1 MSRTKIAMIAMVAM
15 GRLIMVFEILQY
27 GFMQRAL
34 VSGVA
39 VAITCSIVGLFLV
52 LRRQS
57 LFADALSHMA
67 FGGIAIGLFTNLYP
81 IWTAF
86 IVSIFA
92 ALGITKLRESTKIP
106 PDSAVAVLLSA
117 GLAVGV
123 ILIGLAGGFTLDLY
137 SFLFGSILLVSMQ
150 DQEIILVASA
160 LILSIL
166 YFIYRELVYIAFDE
180 EQAQVSGINVS
191 RLNYIFIVLAS
202 IVVITSIRL
211 VGVLLISSLIVIPN
225 ITAMVFG
232 KGFKKTA
239 MISVSIGILS
249 VLTGIVI
256 SYVMNLAP
264 GGTIVLVSVTVFLA
278 AIITRDLNKRTMTGS
293 RQRKIR
299 SLH

>member
-1 MSRTKIAMIAMVAM
+1 
-15 GRLIMVFEILQY
+15 MVFEILQY

-67 FGGIAIGLFTNLYP
+67 FGGIAIGLFANLYP

-225 ITAMVFG
+225 ITAMMFG

-256 SYVMNLAP
+256 SYIMNLAP

>member
-1 MSRTKIAMIAMVAM
+1 
-15 GRLIMVFEILQY
+15 MVFEILQY

-34 VSGVA
+34 LSGVA
-39 VAITCSIVGLFLV
+39 VAITCSTIGLFLV

-67 FGGIAIGLFTNLYP
+67 FGGIAIGLFANLYP

-123 ILIGLAGGFTLDLY
+123 VLIGLAGGFTLDLY
-137 SFLFGSILLVSMQ
+137 SFLFGNILLISIS

-160 LILSIL
+160 VILSIL
-166 YFIYRELVYIAFDE
+166 YFVYRKLMYVAFDE
-180 EQAQVSGINVS
+180 EQAKVSGINVS
-191 RLNYIFIVLAS
+191 RLNYLFIVLAS
-202 IVVITSIRL
+202 ITVIASIRL

-225 ITAMVFG
+225 ITAIMFG

-239 MISVSIGILS
+239 LISISIAILS
-249 VLTGIVI
+249 VLIGIVI
-256 SYVMNLAP
+256 SYIMNLAP
-264 GGTIVLVSVTVFLA
+264 GGTIVLVSVTAFLA
-278 AIITRDLNKRTMTGS
+278 TITAKYLINRIIGTRRTVVTTS
-293 RQRKIR
+293 
-299 SLH
+299 

>member
-1 MSRTKIAMIAMVAM
+1 MIAMVAK

-39 VAITCSIVGLFLV
+39 VAITCSVVGLFLV

-67 FGGIAIGLFTNLYP
+67 FGGIAIGLFANLYP

-92 ALGITKLRESTKIP
+92 ALGITKLRGSTKIP

-160 LILSIL
+160 VVLTIL

-225 ITAMVFG
+225 ITAMMFG

-256 SYVMNLAP
+256 SYIMNLAP

-278 AIITRDLNKRTMTGS
+278 AIITKDLSKRTMTGS

-299 SLH
+299 SLQ

>member
-1 MSRTKIAMIAMVAM
+1 
-15 GRLIMVFEILQY
+15 MVFEILQY
-27 GFMQRAL
+27 GFIQRAL

-39 VAITCSIVGLFLV
+39 VAITCSVVGLFLV

-67 FGGIAIGLFTNLYP
+67 FGGIAIGLFANLYP

-106 PDSAVAVLLSA
+106 PDSAVAILLSA

-225 ITAMVFG
+225 ITAMMFG

-264 GGTIVLVSVTVFLA
+264 GGTIVLVSVTIFLA

-293 RQRKIR
+293 RQKKIR
-299 SLH
+299 SLQ

>member
-1 MSRTKIAMIAMVAM
+1 
-15 GRLIMVFEILQY
+15 MVFEILQY
-27 GFMQRAL
+27 GFIQRAL

-39 VAITCSIVGLFLV
+39 VAITCSVVGLFLV

-67 FGGIAIGLFTNLYP
+67 FGGIAIGLFANLYP

-150 DQEIILVASA
+150 DQETILVASA
-160 LILSIL
+160 LILSIIYL
-166 YFIYRELVYIAFDE
+166 IYRELVYIAFDE

-225 ITAMVFG
+225 ITAMMFG

-278 AIITRDLNKRTMTGS
+278 VIITRDLNKRIMTGS
-293 RQRKIR
+293 RQRTIR
-299 SLH
+299 SIQ